1 MKSLAIGNYRVSF
14 GYGLVINT
22 GGFSFGKSGSL
33 GTMNRFG
40 RGIAKYTSTDENNYL
55 QGIAATYKLKKRW
68 TLSAFYSFRKKDA
81 RVEDMFIRSLKTDG
95 FHRLKKDMEK
105 KIW

>member
-1 MKSLAIGNYRVSF
+1 
-14 GYGLVINT
+14 
-22 GGFSFGKSGSL
+22 
-33 GTMNRFG
+33 MNRFG
-40 RGIAKYTSTDENNYL
+40 GELLNILLRIENNYL

-95 FHRLKKDMEK
+95 FHRLKKRYGK
-105 KIW
+105 KNMVNNQLIGSNLT

>member
-1 MKSLAIGNYRVSF
+1 M
-14 GYGLVINT
+14 
-22 GGFSFGKSGSL
+22 
-33 GTMNRFG
+33 
-40 RGIAKYTSTDENNYL
+40 

-105 KIW
+105 KNIGKQSIDWE